1 MVHRFGEYELDL
13 AAGELRRRG
22 RAVEIQP
29 KPLALLALLIRERNR
44 VVPAREIRDELWPG
58 TSVTP
63 ASLSRAISSARRA
76 IGDTHRGAL
85 IKSVS
90 RRGYRFC
97 GELVEVERAAAPA
110 SSAGE
115 RDAAGVF
122 VGRED
127 ELAKLERA
135 WAEAASGH
143 GGLALVSGPAGI
155 GKTRLLEQFSRDAA
169 ARGARVLTG
178 RSRGGDG
185 APPFWLWVEVLRQ
198 LRDPEGDAPQ
208 AVELA
213 ELLPEARAADAERGG
228 FLVLDAAARALVRA
242 SRAQPLLLALEDLQW
257 ADAPSLRLLEHLSFE
272 LPRESILVV
281 ASVREE
287 FRERGH
293 PLDRALGV
301 LRQQSHMTELALG
314 AFSRREVAA
323 LLARVIGRPA
333 PTDLTSEVFART
345 EGVPLFL
352 REAIRLLSERGV
364 MDQPERLPRAG
375 IHLPG
380 RALDLIA
387 RALDSLPEPARS
399 LIAAAA
405 VLGREFA
412 LAAAADVADLS
423 RESALELLDT
433 AAQTGVVEAA
443 RGDAREW
450 RFTHALFREAA
461 YAAIGAGER
470 VRLHLRAARWLER
483 EHAAAPEAVIA
494 ELAHHHHRAL
504 ALGDPERAL
513 DCARRAAERAAQ
525 LGAWEQ
531 AAQHYEQALAAA
543 AHARPASP
551 ERRLGVLL
559 ALGEACRLSGE
570 RKRRREVLAQAM
582 EIARALGRPD
592 DLARAAIGF
601 SDLQDWGVRDDEARR
616 AVREALAALGESAGV
631 ARARLL
637 TRLAYFDVLHEDCEG
652 SRPIARQAV
661 ELARAAGDPEALQD
675 ALYVL
680 HFALGGP
687 DHVGERVRLA
697 DETVQFG
704 SASQSADRAL
714 IALVDLASDCLM
726 VGDAVAAASFR
737 ARADAV
743 AGERP
748 TPAMRW
754 HQGVYDTGLALLEGR
769 FDQVTALAEEVLLVG
784 RRAEHPYA
792 RGVRGGQN
800 ALLAYERGDFAAL
813 LAFFEPVLG
822 ALEGPQHWVQARVA
836 RARVAVGRADEAR
849 AQLDSLAAAD
859 FADVP
864 RNLRWTATLV
874 ELAGLCADLDDVAR
888 AKPLHDLLAPVEQ
901 QHAVMPIVVFYGGP
915 VRFALARLCGTLGR
929 RDDALALAQEAR
941 ATALRLGA
949 RPTLA
954 RVDLFLGQLG
964 ALRDRRRAKAALEAS
979 ARLAGELGMAAVAA
993 AARSSLDS
1001 LV

>member
-1 MVHRFGEYELDL
+1 MHRFGEYELDL

-29 KPLALLALLIRERNR
+29 KPLALLALLIRERGR
-44 VVPAREIRDELWPG
+44 VVAAREIRDELWPG

-63 ASLSRAISSARRA
+63 ASLSRAISHARRA

-97 GELVEVERAAAPA
+97 GELVEAQREPAAATP
-110 SSAGE
+110 SGE
-115 RDAAGVF
+115 RDPSEVF

-127 ELAKLERA
+127 ELATLGSA
-135 WAEAASGH
+135 WAEAASSRGAI
-143 GGLALVSGPAGI
+143 ALLSGPAGI
-155 GKTRLLEQFSRDAA
+155 GKTRLLERFSREAA

-185 APPFWLWVEVLRQ
+185 APPFWLWVEILRQ
-198 LRDPEGDAPQ
+198 LRTPEGDEPG

-213 ELLPEARAADAERGG
+213 ELLPEARARDADRGG

-242 SRAQPLLLALEDLQW
+242 SRTQPLLLALEDLQW

-272 LPRESILVV
+272 LARESILVV

-301 LRQQSHMTELALG
+301 LRQQAGMIELPLG

-323 LLARVIGRPA
+323 LLGRVIGRPA

-364 MDQPERLPRAG
+364 LDQPDRLPRAG

-387 RALDSLPEPARS
+387 RALDSLAEPARA
-399 LIAAAA
+399 LIAAAG

-412 LAAAADVADLS
+412 LAAAADVADVS
-423 RESALELLDT
+423 RASALELFDT
-433 AAQTGVVEAA
+433 AAQAGVVEAS
-443 RGDAREW
+443 RDDARSW

-470 VRLHLRAARWLER
+470 VRLHLRAAQWLER
-483 EHAAAPEAVIA
+483 EHAPALEPVIA

-513 DCARRAAERAAQ
+513 ECAQRAAERAAQ

-531 AAQHYEQALAAA
+531 AARHYEQALAAA
-543 AHARPASP
+543 AHIRPADP

-570 RKRRREVLAQAM
+570 RKRRREVLSEAM
-582 EIARALGRPD
+582 ELARSLGLRD
-592 DLARAAIGF
+592 ELARAAIGF
-601 SDLQDWGVRDDEARR
+601 SDLQDWGVRDAEARR
-616 AVREALAALGESAGV
+616 AVGEALDALEGASGV
-631 ARARLL
+631 NRARLL
-637 TRLAYFDVLHEDCEG
+637 TRLAYFDVLHEDCEA

-661 ELARAAGDPEALQD
+661 ELARASGDPEALQD

-687 DHVGERVRLA
+687 DHVAERVRLA

-704 SASQSADRAL
+704 SASRSADRAL

-726 VGDAVAAASFR
+726 VGDVSGAR
-737 ARADAV
+737 RYRTRADVV

-754 HQGVYDTGLALLEGR
+754 HQGVHDTGVALLEGR
-769 FDQVTALAEEVLLVG
+769 FEQVGSMAEEALLVG

-792 RGVRGGQN
+792 RGVHGGQR
-800 ALLAYERGDFAAL
+800 ALLSWERSEFAGL

-849 AQLDSLAAAD
+849 AQLESLAAAD
-859 FADVP
+859 FVDVP

-874 ELAGLCADLDDVAR
+874 ELALLCAELDHVER
-888 AKPLHDLLAPVEQ
+888 AKPLYELLAPVEH

-915 VRFALARLCGTLGR
+915 VRFALARLCETLGR
-929 RDDALALAQEAR
+929 RDEALALAQEAR
-941 ATALRLGA
+941 TSALELGA

-954 RVDLFLGQLG
+954 RIDLFLGQLG
-964 ALRDRRRAKAALEAS
+964 ALRDRRRARAPLEAS
-979 ARLAGELGMAAVAA
+979 ARLADELGMAGVAA
-993 AARSSLDS
+993 AAKKALDS
-1001 LV
+1001 LA